1 MRARHVLLGAAPV
14 ACALLALAPGAHA
27 GEVPG
32 YGALAAGHVS
42 RLPTAKIPASIA
54 AREKVPGFF
63 PVRQKFSSDVPV
75 SARHITI
82 ATEQKQ
88 ADAIREGS
96 GSGNEL
102 EVGACM
108 SEQQQSGHSED
119 DDVDVEAHEWTMGQM
134 REVNLWPKSKDNEQ
148 GGVSAVHS
156 EKVVETNG
164 QVSLES
170 VDAWVDPVT
179 LGARLIGRA
188 SLPLTPVGSAVGG
201 VKVYAARDERGP
213 GARFVQFVVVRP
225 ATASS
230 ARSGTMMAIRQDGAN
245 AYGNGCGHLRIT
257 LVVGATNHDSALVI
271 APVEI
276 ASTVVAAPPPEAPMA
291 ALDDDEHGAD
301 DRDDLAE
308 KKAKPG
314 MKKRRF
320 PRPKPSSPSAN
331 AAADEGAMNPMVE
344 RESRNR
350 DMQIHLS
357 VSQSARE
364 KEPLLAVSFGWAGRE
379 SVIRTTEPAA
389 PAKE

>member
-1 MRARHVLLGAAPV
+1 MRARHILLGAAPV
-14 ACALLALAPGAHA
+14 ACALLAFAPGAHA
-27 GEVPG
+27 GEVPR

-42 RLPTAKIPASIA
+42 TLPTAKTPASIA

-119 DDVDVEAHEWTMGQM
+119 DDVDVEAHEWTMDQM
-134 REVNLWPKSKDNEQ
+134 REVNLWPKSKNNEQ

-156 EKVVETNG
+156 EKLVETNG

-188 SLPLTPVGSAVGG
+188 SLPLTLVGSAVGG

-245 AYGNGCGHLRIT
+245 AHGNGCGHLRIT
-257 LVVGATNHDSALVI
+257 LVVGATNYDSALVI

-276 ASTVVAAPPPEAPMA
+276 ASTVAAAPPPEA
-291 ALDDDEHGAD
+291 ALGDDEHGAD
-301 DRDDLAE
+301 DRDVFAE

-320 PRPKPSSPSAN
+320 LRSMPSSPSAN

-379 SVIRTTEPAA
+379 SVIRSTEPAA

>member
-1 MRARHVLLGAAPV
+1 MRARHILLGAAPV
-14 ACALLALAPGAHA
+14 ACALLAFAPGAHA
-27 GEVPG
+27 GEVPR

-42 RLPTAKIPASIA
+42 TLPTAKTPASIA

-119 DDVDVEAHEWTMGQM
+119 DDVDVEAHEWTMDQM
-134 REVNLWPKSKDNEQ
+134 REVNLWPKSKNNEQ

-156 EKVVETNG
+156 EKLVETNG

-188 SLPLTPVGSAVGG
+188 SLPLTLVGSAVGG

-245 AYGNGCGHLRIT
+245 AHGNGCGHLRIT
-257 LVVGATNHDSALVI
+257 LVVGATNYDSALVI

-276 ASTVVAAPPPEAPMA
+276 ASTVVAAPPPEA
-291 ALDDDEHGAD
+291 ALGDDEHGAD
-301 DRDDLAE
+301 DRDVFAE

-320 PRPKPSSPSAN
+320 LRSMPSSPSAN

-379 SVIRTTEPAA
+379 SVIRSTEPAA